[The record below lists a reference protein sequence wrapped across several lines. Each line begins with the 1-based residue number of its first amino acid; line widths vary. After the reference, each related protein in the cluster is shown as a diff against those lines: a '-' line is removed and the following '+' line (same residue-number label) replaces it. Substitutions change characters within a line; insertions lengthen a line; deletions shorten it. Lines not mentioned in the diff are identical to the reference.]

1 MAARNA
7 ASPSLLVRLLIGASL
22 ALLIALAAVGGAIDR
37 VFTNAAEANMR
48 ERLEA
53 VVYLILSTVDVDKNG
68 RPVMPESL
76 AEPRLNRP
84 GSSLHGGAMTPQG
97 EWRSRSLMG
106 VIPQPRA
113 RLIERGSELFR
124 GLEAEGNWNVFAIG
138 LGWELPDG
146 SINDL
151 TIWAAEDPNRLRME
165 LAGFRED
172 LWRWLGLAAVLIIAG
187 QAGLL
192 LIILRP
198 LRRVAGE
205 VAEIESGQREGIEG
219 AYPRELR
226 PLTDNLNAL
235 LAAERDNARRY
246 SEALADLAHALKT
259 PVAVLRARLE
269 SSESVRPSDLARQL
283 DDMEQIIRRQLE
295 RAQRSTH
302 RALPGAVAVRPILE
316 RMADSLER
324 LHIDSGLRAEVTGD
338 AGLVAYMNERD
349 LWEVCGNLM
358 ENAAKYGNGRLHA
371 AVRPGQGGARR
382 DGLVIE
388 VQDNGPGIAAIEVE
402 RLFERGQRG
411 DEQAQREGQGLG
423 LSIVRELVEA
433 SGGRLEVDRGELGG
447 ARFQV
452 ILPPR

>member
-1 MAARNA
+1 MAERTAR
-7 ASPSLLVRLLIGASL
+7 SPSLLLRLLVGAGL

-37 VFTNAAEANMR
+37 VFTNAAESSMR

-53 VVYLILSTVDVDKNG
+53 VVYLILSTVEVDENG
-68 RPVMPESL
+68 QPVIPESL

-84 GSSLHGGAMTPQG
+84 GSSLHGGAMTPEG
-97 EWRSRSLMG
+97 EWRSPSLMG
-106 VIPQPRA
+106 VEPQPNA
-113 RLIERGSELFR
+113 RLIERGTELFR

-138 LGWELPDG
+138 LGWELPG
-146 SINDL
+146 GEIIDL

-165 LAGFRED
+165 LAGFRGD

-187 QAGLL
+187 QVVLL
-192 LIILRP
+192 FMILRP
-198 LRRVAGE
+198 LRRVAAE
-205 VAEIESGQREGIEG
+205 VAAIESGRREGIEG
-219 AYPRELR
+219 RYPRELR

-269 SSESVRPSDLARQL
+269 SSEPSRPSDLARQI
-283 DDMEQIIRRQLE
+283 DEMEQIIRRQLE
-295 RAQRSTH
+295 RAQRSTR
-302 RALPGAVAVRPILE
+302 RALPAAVPVRPILE

-324 LHIDSGLRAEVTGD
+324 LHVDSGLRAEVVGD
-338 AGLVAYMNERD
+338 AELVAHMDERD

-358 ENAAKYGNGRLHA
+358 ENAAKYGNGRLRA
-371 AVRPGQGGARR
+371 AVRPGEAGRR
-382 DGLVIE
+382 RNGVIIE
-388 VQDNGPGIAAIEVE
+388 IEDNGPGIAPKALD

-411 DEQAQREGQGLG
+411 DERRDGQGLG

-433 SGGRLEVDRGELGG
+433 SGGRLEVDTGEFGG
-447 ARFQV
+447 ARFRV

>member
-1 MAARNA
+1 M
-7 ASPSLLVRLLIGASL
+7 LVRLLVGAGL
-22 ALLIALAAVGGAIDR
+22 TLLIALAAVGGAIDR

-48 ERLEA
+48 ERLES
-53 VVYLILSTVDVDKNG
+53 VVYLILSTIEVDEEG
-68 RPVMPESL
+68 RPLMPEAL

-84 GSSLHGGAMTPQG
+84 GSSLHGGAMTPAG
-97 EWRSRSLMG
+97 EWRSPSLVG
-106 VIPQPRA
+106 VVPQPNA
-113 RLIERGSELFR
+113 RLIERGTELFR
-124 GLEAEGNWNVFAIG
+124 GLEAQGNWNVFAIG

-146 SINDL
+146 EIVDL

-165 LAGFRED
+165 LAGFRGD

-198 LRRVAGE
+198 LRRVAAE
-205 VAEIESGQREGIEG
+205 VAEIESGRRDGIEG
-219 AYPRELR
+219 RYPRELR
-226 PLTDNLNAL
+226 PLTDNLNTL
-235 LAAERDNARRY
+235 LVAERDNARRY

-269 SSESVRPSDLARQL
+269 SSEPSAPGDLARQL

-295 RAQRSTH
+295 RAQRSTR
-302 RALPGAVAVRPILE
+302 RALPGSVAVRPILE

-324 LHIDSGLRAEVTGD
+324 LHVDSGLRAEVAGD
-338 AGLVAYMNERD
+338 AGLVAHMDERD

-358 ENAAKYGNGRLHA
+358 ENAAKYGNGSLRASVH
-371 AVRPGQGGARR
+371 PGEPGRRR
-382 DGLVIE
+382 DGVIME
-388 VQDNGPGIAAIEVE
+388 IEDDGPGIAPE
-402 RLFERGQRG
+402 RVDRLLQRGQRG
-411 DEQAQREGQGLG
+411 DERREGQGLG

-433 SGGRLEVDRGELGG
+433 NGGRLEVDTGELGG
-447 ARFQV
+447 ARFRV

>member
-7 ASPSLLVRLLIGASL
+7 ASLSLLVRLLIGASL

-37 VFTNAAEANMR
+37 VFANAAEANMR

-53 VVYLILSTVDVDKNG
+53 VVYLILSTIELDENG
-68 RPVMPESL
+68 QPIMPESL

-106 VIPQPRA
+106 VVPQPRA
-113 RLIERGSELFR
+113 RLVERGSELFR
-124 GLEAEGNWNVFAIG
+124 GLEADGNWNVFAIG
-138 LGWELPDG
+138 LGWELADG
-146 SINDL
+146 SIEDL
-151 TIWAAEDPNRLRME
+151 TLWAAEDPNRLRME

-198 LRRVAGE
+198 LRRVAAE
-205 VAEIESGQREGIEG
+205 VAEIESGRREGIEG

-246 SEALADLAHALKT
+246 SEALADLTHALKT

-269 SSESVRPSDLARQL
+269 SSESLRPSDLARQL

-295 RAQRSTH
+295 RAQRSTQ
-302 RALPGAVAVRPILE
+302 RALPGAVPVRPILE

-324 LHIDSGLRAEVTGD
+324 LYVDAGLRAEVSGD
-338 AGLVAYMNERD
+338 AGLAAYMNERD

-358 ENAAKYGNGRLHA
+358 ENAAKYGNGRLRA
-371 AVRPGQGGARR
+371 SVRRGQSGLRR
-382 DGLVIE
+382 DGVVVEIE
-388 VQDNGPGIAAIEVE
+388 DDGPGIDGVE
-402 RLFERGQRG
+402 TARLLERGQRG
-411 DEQAQREGQGLG
+411 DEQAPQEGQGLG
-423 LSIVRELVEA
+423 LSIVRELVEIN
-433 SGGRLEVDRGELGG
+433 GGRLEVDRGKLGG
-447 ARFQV
+447 ARFRV

>member
-1 MAARNA
+1 MVTHKA
-7 ASPSLLVRLLIGASL
+7 ASPSLLVRLLVGAGL

-53 VVYLILSTVDVDKNG
+53 VVYLILSTVEVDANG
-68 RPVMPESL
+68 RPVIPESL

-84 GSSLHGGAMTPQG
+84 GSSLHGGAMTPAG
-97 EWRSRSLMG
+97 EWRSPSLVG
-106 VIPQPRA
+106 VEPQPNA
-113 RLIERGSELFR
+113 RLIERGTELFR
-124 GLEAEGNWNVFAIG
+124 GLEADGNWNVFAIG

-146 SINDL
+146 EIIDL

-165 LAGFRED
+165 LVGFRGD

-187 QAGLL
+187 QVLL
-192 LIILRP
+192 LLVILRP

-205 VAEIESGQREGIEG
+205 VAEIESGRRSGIEG
-219 AYPRELR
+219 RYPRELR
-226 PLTDNLNAL
+226 PLTDNLNTL
-235 LAAERDNARRY
+235 LSAERDNARRY

-269 SSESVRPSDLARQL
+269 SSEPARPNELTHYL

-295 RAQRSTH
+295 RAQRSTR

-324 LHIDSGLRAEVTGD
+324 LHVDSGLRAEVRGD
-338 AGLVAYMNERD
+338 AALVAHMDERD

-358 ENAAKYGNGRLHA
+358 ENAAKYGRGRL
-371 AVRPGQGGARR
+371 RAR
-382 DGLVIE
+382 V
-388 VQDNGPGIAAIEVE
+388 GPGEAGPRRNGLIIEIEDDGPGVAAEQVE
-402 RLFERGQRG
+402 RLLERGQRG
-411 DEQAQREGQGLG
+411 DERRDGQGLG

-433 SGGRLEVDRGELGG
+433 NGGRLEVERGDLGG
-447 ARFQV
+447 ALFRV

>member
-1 MAARNA
+1 MAARQV
-7 ASPSLLVRLLIGASL
+7 ASPSLLVRLLFGAGL
-22 ALLIALAAVGGAIDR
+22 ALLIALVAVGAAIDR

-53 VVYLILSTVDVDKNG
+53 VVYLILSTVEVDDSG
-68 RPVMPESL
+68 EPVIPESL

-84 GSSLHGGAMTPQG
+84 GSSLHGGAMTPRGQ
-97 EWRSRSLMG
+97 WRSPSLVG
-106 VIPQPRA
+106 VEPQPHA
-113 RLIERGSELFR
+113 RVIERGTELFR

-146 SINDL
+146 EIIDL

-165 LAGFRED
+165 LAGFRSD
-172 LWRWLGLAAVLIIAG
+172 LWRWLGLAAVLIFAG
-187 QAGLL
+187 QLILL
-192 LIILRP
+192 FVILRP

-205 VAEIESGQREGIEG
+205 VAEIESGRREGIEG
-219 AYPRELR
+219 RYPRELR
-226 PLTDNLNAL
+226 PLTDNLNTL

-269 SSESVRPSDLARQL
+269 SSEPSRPSDLARHL

-295 RAQRSTH
+295 RAQRSTR
-302 RALPGAVAVRPILE
+302 RALPAAVPVRAILE

-324 LHIDSGLRAEVTGD
+324 LHVDAGLRAKVSGE
-338 AGLVAYMNERD
+338 AGLVAHMDERD

-358 ENAAKYGNGRLHA
+358 ENAAKYGSGRLHA
-371 AVRPGQGGARR
+371 CVRAGERGLRR
-382 DGLVIE
+382 DGVVIE
-388 VQDNGPGIAAIEVE
+388 IEDDGPGIEAEQLE
-402 RLFERGQRG
+402 RLLERGQRG
-411 DEQAQREGQGLG
+411 DERRDGQGLG
-423 LSIVRELVEA
+423 LSIVRELIEA
-433 SGGRLEVDRGELGG
+433 NGGRLEVDTGELGG
-447 ARFQV
+447 ARFRV

>member
-7 ASPSLLVRLLIGASL
+7 ASPSLLVRLLVGAGL

-53 VVYLILSTVDVDKNG
+53 VVYLILSTIEVDADG
-68 RPVMPESL
+68 RPLMPESL

-97 EWRSRSLMG
+97 EWRSPSLVG
-106 VIPQPRA
+106 VVPQPNA
-113 RLIERGSELFR
+113 RLIERGTELFR
-124 GLEAEGNWNVFAIG
+124 GLEADGNWNVFAIG

-146 SINDL
+146 EIVDL

-172 LWRWLGLAAVLIIAG
+172 LWRWLGLAGVLIIAG
-187 QAGLL
+187 QVGLL

-198 LRRVAGE
+198 LRRVATE
-205 VAEIESGQREGIEG
+205 VGEIESGRRGGIEG
-219 AYPRELR
+219 RYPRELR

-269 SSESVRPSDLARQL
+269 SSETARPSDLAHHL

-295 RAQRSTH
+295 RAQRSTR

-316 RMADSLER
+316 RMGDSLQR
-324 LHIDSGLRAEVTGD
+324 LHVESGLGVEVAGD
-338 AGLVAYMNERD
+338 AGLVAHMDERD

-358 ENAAKYGNGRLHA
+358 ENAAKYGNGSVHA
-371 AVRPGQGGARR
+371 SVRAGERGLRR
-382 DGLVIE
+382 DGLIIE
-388 VQDNGPGIAAIEVE
+388 IEDDGPGIEAEQVE
-402 RLFERGQRG
+402 RLLQRGQRG
-411 DEQAQREGQGLG
+411 DERRDGQGLG

-433 SGGRLEVDRGELGG
+433 NGGHLEVDRSELGG
-447 ARFQV
+447 ARFRV

>member
-7 ASPSLLVRLLIGASL
+7 ASPSLLARLLVGAGL

-53 VVYLILSTVDVDKNG
+53 VVYLILSTIEVDDNG
-68 RPVMPESL
+68 QPVMPESL

-84 GSSLHGGAMTPQG
+84 GSSLHGGAMTPEG
-97 EWRSRSLMG
+97 EWRSPSLVG
-106 VIPQPRA
+106 VVPQPDA

-124 GLEAEGNWNVFAIG
+124 GLEADGNWNVFAIG

-146 SINDL
+146 SIEDL

-198 LRRVAGE
+198 LRRVAAE
-205 VAEIESGQREGIEG
+205 VAEIESGRREGIEG
-219 AYPRELR
+219 GYPRELR

-246 SEALADLAHALKT
+246 SDALADLAHALKT

-269 SSESVRPSDLARQL
+269 SSEPARPSDLTRHL

-295 RAQRSTH
+295 RAQRST
-302 RALPGAVAVRPILE
+302 RRTLPGAVPARPILE

-324 LHIDSGLRAEVTGD
+324 LYVDTGLRAEVTGD
-338 AGLVAYMNERD
+338 AALVAHMDERD
-349 LWEVCGNLM
+349 FWEVCGNLM
-358 ENAAKYGNGRLHA
+358 ENAAKYGNGQLRASVRL
-371 AVRPGQGGARR
+371 GQPGARR
-382 DGLVIE
+382 DGLIVEIE
-388 VQDNGPGIAAIEVE
+388 DDGPGIEDVEIE
-402 RLFERGQRG
+402 RLLERGQRG
-411 DEQAQREGQGLG
+411 DEQARREGQGLG

-433 SGGRLEVDRGELGG
+433 NDGRLEVDRGELGG
-447 ARFQV
+447 ARFRV

>member
-7 ASPSLLVRLLIGASL
+7 ASPSLLVRLLVGAGL

-53 VVYLILSTVDVDKNG
+53 VVYLILSTIEVDETG
-68 RPVMPESL
+68 QPVMPESL

-84 GSSLHGGAMTPQG
+84 GSSLHGGAMTPRG
-97 EWRSRSLMG
+97 EWRSPSLVG
-106 VIPQPRA
+106 VAPQPNA
-113 RLIERGSELFR
+113 RLIERGTELFR
-124 GLEAEGNWNVFAIG
+124 GLEADGNWNVFAIG

-146 SINDL
+146 EIVDL

-172 LWRWLGLAAVLIIAG
+172 LWRWLGLAGVLIIAG
-187 QAGLL
+187 QVGLL
-192 LIILRP
+192 LVILRP
-198 LRRVAGE
+198 LRRVAAE
-205 VAEIESGQREGIEG
+205 VGEIESGRRGGIEG
-219 AYPRELR
+219 RYPRELR

-269 SSESVRPSDLARQL
+269 SSEPARPSDLSRHL

-295 RAQRSTH
+295 RAQRSTR

-316 RMADSLER
+316 RMGDSLER
-324 LHIDSGLRAEVTGD
+324 LHVESGLRVEVAGD
-338 AGLVAYMNERD
+338 AGLVAHMDERD

-358 ENAAKYGNGRLHA
+358 ENAAKYGNGSLRA
-371 AVRPGQGGARR
+371 SVRAGERGLRR
-382 DGLVIE
+382 DGLIIE
-388 VQDNGPGIAAIEVE
+388 IEDDGPGIEVEQVE
-402 RLFERGQRG
+402 RLLKRGQRG
-411 DEQAQREGQGLG
+411 DERRDGQGLG

-433 SGGRLEVDRGELGG
+433 NGGRLQVDRSELGG
-447 ARFQV
+447 ARFRV

>member
-1 MAARNA
+1 MAERTAR
-7 ASPSLLVRLLIGASL
+7 SPSLLLRLLVGAGL

-37 VFTNAAEANMR
+37 VFTNAAESSMR

-53 VVYLILSTVDVDKNG
+53 VVYLILSTVEVDENG
-68 RPVMPESL
+68 QPVIPESL

-84 GSSLHGGAMTPQG
+84 GSSLHGGAMTPEG
-97 EWRSRSLMG
+97 EWRSPSLMG
-106 VIPQPRA
+106 VEPQPNA
-113 RLIERGSELFR
+113 RLIERGTELFR
-124 GLEAEGNWNVFAIG
+124 GLEADGNWNVFAIG
-138 LGWELPDG
+138 LGWELPG
-146 SINDL
+146 GEIIDL

-165 LAGFRED
+165 LAGFRGD

-187 QAGLL
+187 QVVLL
-192 LIILRP
+192 LMILRP
-198 LRRVAGE
+198 LRRVAAE
-205 VAEIESGQREGIEG
+205 VAAIESGRREGIEG
-219 AYPRELR
+219 RYPRELR

-269 SSESVRPSDLARQL
+269 SSEPSRPSDLARQI

-295 RAQRSTH
+295 RAQRSTR
-302 RALPGAVAVRPILE
+302 RALPAAVPVRPILE

-324 LHIDSGLRAEVTGD
+324 LHVDSDLRAEVIGD
-338 AGLVAYMNERD
+338 AELVAHMDERD

-358 ENAAKYGNGRLHA
+358 ENAAKYGNGRLRA
-371 AVRPGQGGARR
+371 AVRPGEPGQRR
-382 DGLVIE
+382 NGVIIE
-388 VQDNGPGIAAIEVE
+388 IEDNGPGIAPEALD

-411 DEQAQREGQGLG
+411 DERRDGQGLG

-433 SGGRLEVDRGELGG
+433 SGGRLEVDTGEFGG
-447 ARFQV
+447 ARFRV

>member
-1 MAARNA
+1 MADSTAR
-7 ASPSLLVRLLIGASL
+7 SPSLLLRLLVGAGL
-22 ALLIALAAVGGAIDR
+22 ALLIALAIVGAAMDR

-53 VVYLILSTVDVDKNG
+53 VVYLILSTVEVDENG
-68 RPVMPESL
+68 QPQLTGSL

-84 GSSLHGGAMTPQG
+84 GSSLHGGAMTPEG
-97 EWRSRSLMG
+97 EWRSPSLVG
-106 VIPQPRA
+106 VAPQPNA
-113 RLIERGSELFR
+113 RLIERGTELFR
-124 GLEAEGNWNVFAIG
+124 GLEADGTWNVFAIG

-146 SINDL
+146 EIIDL

-165 LAGFRED
+165 LAGFRGD
-172 LWRWLGLAAVLIIAG
+172 LWRWLGLAAVLIIVA
-187 QAGLL
+187 QVLL
-192 LIILRP
+192 LVLILRP
-198 LRRVAGE
+198 LRRVAHE
-205 VAEIESGQREGIEG
+205 VSEIESGRRQGIEG
-219 AYPRELR
+219 RYPRELR
-226 PLTDNLNAL
+226 PLTDNLNTL

-269 SSESVRPSDLARQL
+269 SSEPARPSDLARHL

-295 RAQRSTH
+295 RAQRSTR
-302 RALPGAVAVRPILE
+302 RALPAAVPVRPILE

-324 LHIDSGLRAEVTGD
+324 LHVDSRLRAEV
-338 AGLVAYMNERD
+338 AGEADRVAYMDERD

-358 ENAAKYGNGRLHA
+358 ENAAKYGKGRLRA
-371 AVRPGQGGARR
+371 SVRAGEPGRRR

-388 VQDNGPGIAAIEVE
+388 IEDDGPGIAAEE
-402 RLFERGQRG
+402 ADRLFQRGQRG
-411 DEQAQREGQGLG
+411 DERRDGQGLG

-433 SGGRLEVDRGELGG
+433 NGGRLELERSEFGG
-447 ARFQV
+447 ALFRV

>member
-1 MAARNA
+1 MAAPNA
-7 ASPSLLVRLLIGASL
+7 ASPSLLVRLLVGAGL

-37 VFTNAAEANMR
+37 VFTNAAEANMH

-53 VVYLILSTVDVDKNG
+53 VVYLILSTIEVDRSG
-68 RPVMPESL
+68 QPSMPESL

-97 EWRSRSLMG
+97 EWRSPSLVG
-106 VIPQPRA
+106 VVPQPRA
-113 RLIERGSELFR
+113 RRIERGSELFR
-124 GLEAEGNWNVFAIG
+124 GLEADGNWNVFALG

-146 SINDL
+146 RVIDL

-198 LRRVAGE
+198 LRRVAAE
-205 VAEIESGQREGIEG
+205 VAAIETGRREGIEG

-269 SSESVRPSDLARQL
+269 SSESVQPRDLSRQL
-283 DDMEQIIRRQLE
+283 DDMEQTIRRQLE
-295 RAQRSTH
+295 RAQRST
-302 RALPGAVAVRPILE
+302 RRTLPGAVAARPILE

-324 LHIDSGLRAEVTGD
+324 LYVDAGLRAEVAGD
-338 AGLVAYMNERD
+338 AQLVAHMDERD
-349 LWEVCGNLM
+349 FWEVCGNLM
-358 ENAAKYGNGRLHA
+358 ENAAKYGNGRLRA
-371 AVRPGQGGARR
+371 TVRSGEPGARH
-382 DGLVIE
+382 DGLIVEIE
-388 VQDNGPGIAAIEVE
+388 DDGPGIAGLEIK

-433 SGGRLEVDRGELGG
+433 NGGRLEVDRGALGG
-447 ARFQV
+447 ARFRV

>member
-7 ASPSLLVRLLIGASL
+7 ASPSLLVRLLVGAGL

-53 VVYLILSTVDVDKNG
+53 VVYLILSTIEVDADG

-97 EWRSRSLMG
+97 EWRSPSLVG
-106 VIPQPRA
+106 VVPQPNA
-113 RLIERGSELFR
+113 RLIERGTELFR
-124 GLEAEGNWNVFAIG
+124 GLEADGNWNVFAIG

-146 SINDL
+146 EIVDL

-165 LAGFRED
+165 LVGFRED
-172 LWRWLGLAAVLIIAG
+172 LWRWLGLAGVLIIAG
-187 QAGLL
+187 QVGLL

-198 LRRVAGE
+198 LRRVAAE
-205 VAEIESGQREGIEG
+205 VGEIESGRRGGIEG
-219 AYPRELR
+219 RYPRELR

-269 SSESVRPSDLARQL
+269 SSEPARPSDLARHL

-295 RAQRSTH
+295 RAQRSTR

-316 RMADSLER
+316 RMGDSLQR
-324 LHIDSGLRAEVTGD
+324 LHVESGLRVEVAGD
-338 AGLVAYMNERD
+338 AGLVAHMDERD

-358 ENAAKYGNGRLHA
+358 ENAAKYGNGS
-371 AVRPGQGGARR
+371 VRASVRAGERGLRR
-382 DGLVIE
+382 DGLIIAIE
-388 VQDNGPGIAAIEVE
+388 DDGPGIEAEQVE
-402 RLFERGQRG
+402 RLLQRGQRG
-411 DEQAQREGQGLG
+411 DERRDGQGLG

-433 SGGRLEVDRGELGG
+433 NGGRLEVDRSELGG
-447 ARFQV
+447 ARFRV